1 MHNAMGHFTFS
12 IYCITADP
20 ECDGFDYAV
29 SNKCMGLGTFLAPGA
44 LVTIAAANRIA
55 LILDECFL
63 PVFL

>member
-1 MHNAMGHFTFS
+1 MGHFTFL
-12 IYCITADP
+12 IDCITADP
-20 ECDGFDYAV
+20 ECDGFDYSV

-63 PVFL
+63 AIFL